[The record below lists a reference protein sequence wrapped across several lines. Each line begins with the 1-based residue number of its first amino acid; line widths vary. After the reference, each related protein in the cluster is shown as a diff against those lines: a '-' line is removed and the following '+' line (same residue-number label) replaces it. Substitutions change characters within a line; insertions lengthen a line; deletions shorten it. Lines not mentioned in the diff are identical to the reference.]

1 MNWPERETFPRRY
14 MEGSSIAE
22 ESRITLGILSDVQAS
37 AQVLAEMRRRE
48 AEDDARF
55 VTPATGF
62 VWDCPEL
69 RELIGE
75 LNKLGLLWEEGGE
88 KSGGLVPIYVVKK
101 VTPIVRGY
109 VEHIRVV
116 PLRHDPS
123 LVLYL
128 KISGLSDVL
137 DRDYDGV
144 VGWHYH
150 YCDRDG
156 RRSDTLLSFDTR
168 QPLKQENGRILP
180 LRLNSPLF
188 WERHSEGKAKFNA
201 RAERWGQDKRL
212 SVFAAAQPDL
222 DKFKPKDFRRP
233 ANDALPVWPQNAVLS
248 LPFVKSR

>member
-1 MNWPERETFPRRY
+1 MNWSEHEIFPRGY

-22 ESRITLGILSDVQAS
+22 ESRITLGILWDVRAS
-37 AQVLAEMRRRE
+37 AHMLAEMRQRD
-48 AEDDARF
+48 AGDDARF
-55 VTPATGF
+55 VTPAPGF

-69 RELIGE
+69 QELLGD
-75 LNKLGLLWEEGGE
+75 LNRRGLLWEQGSEE
-88 KSGGLVPIYVVKK
+88 SSSPVPIFVVEK

-137 DRDYDGV
+137 DRDYDGG

-150 YCDRDG
+150 YCYSDG

-168 QPLKQENGRILP
+168 QPLKYENGNRLP
-180 LRLNSPLF
+180 LRLNAPMF
-188 WERHSEGKAKFNA
+188 WERHSEGKAKFKA
-201 RAERWGQDKRL
+201 RAERWGKDKRL
-212 SVFAAAQPDL
+212 SVFEAAQPDL
-222 DKFKPKDFRRP
+222 GKFNPKDFRRP

-248 LPFVKSR
+248 APPVKSR